1 MLPTMRARIGSVES
15 FGRAARLLEDAFF
28 LAQDSVL
35 IERLRAMQKMQESKD
50 ALAAVSGIS
59 NDAILSRLVELDV
72 RPETL
77 AALAAVPL
85 IEVAWADGGIDPE
98 EREAVL
104 SHANGQ
110 GIRPGS
116 IEHELLE
123 CWLTHRPESTLFEAW
138 RAYLSGLCDR
148 LNENER
154 ELLKEELLHATKATA
169 QASGGFLGI
178 GSISSSEREML
189 DRLAASFCC
198 CGDWTES

>member
-1 MLPTMRARIGSVES
+1 MLARLGSVES
-15 FGRAARLLEDAFF
+15 FGRAARRLEDAFF

-35 IERLRAMQKMQESKD
+35 IERLRALQKMQETKE
-50 ALAAVSGIS
+50 ALAAVSGIG

-77 AALAAVPL
+77 AALATVPL
-85 IEVAWADGGIDPE
+85 IEVAWADGDIAPE

-104 SHANGQ
+104 AHANGQ

-123 CWLTHRPESTLFEAW
+123 RWLTHRPGSALLEAW
-138 RAYLSGLCDR
+138 QTYLAGLCER
-148 LNENER
+148 LDETER
-154 ELLKEELLHATKATA
+154 ELLKGELLHATMATA

-178 GSISSSEREML
+178 GSVSSSEREML
-189 DRLAASFCC
+189 EKLARSFCC
-198 CGDWTES
+198 SGGEPEPEA